1 MKKIILVLITI
12 YILTSFVPAAA
23 AEISEI
29 EIKGLQKSDTSL
41 IEKQLAFSLGE
52 ELEEEKLI
60 LSRQRLFN
68 SDLFNPFTLK
78 LTGREITQ
86 DELKVIVEA
95 EESGVFMI
103 HPYEFAIRKTTG
115 LLGEK
120 FEQKIRNPAGN
131 GISYNLAFDWSDDS
145 YQEYGLE
152 YLADQGKIYRFSWR
166 DFDQDLEFNQQ
177 QYLAEGNFYKFEIE
191 SLPVVNIKNTYSL
204 KYQKNDYSTLNKDL
218 EQEYLIPDYNFL
230 YRGAVNFEAYLS
242 RAFSLD
248 DDQSDFNKI
257 KININKDFKLNNK
270 SQIIADFKGG
280 YSSDETPFNYQF
292 TAGAF
297 SKNDGGIP
305 IRGQEYEFAGTKYL
319 KGTIEYQHQLWQRK
333 IWGVLFIDT
342 AKISANNMSLS
353 DYDWETDA
361 GVGIIYYSFLGPIR
375 ADIGFDNL
383 DSDPIF
389 NIGFGSSF

>member
-1 MKKIILVLITI
+1 MKNIILVLITI
-12 YILTSFVPAAA
+12 YILTLFVPAAA

-41 IEKQLAFSLGE
+41 IEKQLAFSVRE
-52 ELEEEKLI
+52 KFEEEKLI
-60 LSRQRLFN
+60 LSRQRLLN

-78 LTGREITQ
+78 LAGREITQ
-86 DELKVIVEA
+86 DKLKVIVEA

-120 FEQKIRNPAGN
+120 FEQKIWNPAGN

-152 YLADQGKIYRFSWR
+152 YLADQGKIYRLSWR
-166 DFDQDLEFNQQ
+166 NFDQDLEFNQQ
-177 QYLAEGNFYKFEIE
+177 QYLTEGNFYKFEIE

-230 YRGAVNFEAYLS
+230 YRGAVNFEAGLS

-257 KININKDFKLNNK
+257 TININKGFELNNK

-280 YSSDETPFNYQF
+280 YASDETPFNYQF

-297 SKNDGGIP
+297 SKSDGGIP

-319 KGTIEYQHQLWQRK
+319 KGTLEYQRQLWQRK

-342 AKISANNMSLS
+342 AKISASNMSLS
-353 DYDWETDA
+353 DYDCETDA
-361 GVGIIYYSFLGPIR
+361 GVGIIYYSFSGPIR
-375 ADIGFDNL
+375 ADLGFDNL